1 MLTKLLSYMHYFILV
16 YAIGAGY
23 LQWESKKEAYDM
35 EVSRV
40 TSLELNIDK
49 KTKELEELKSY
60 YEDVE
65 RAKDKIRIVSQ
76 QIKDLQQRLPSKSDD
91 IRNLSFIKDLANKVN
106 LQSVD
111 LKPEKEVMKEFYFL
125 TRYNLNAEGTYL
137 QFLLLLEQIATS
149 QKLLNIPVIDIQLKQ
164 ENQRGRFILLKG
176 LIVVE
181 SYRYNEK
188 YREESGIKDIEK
200 KYNLKR

>member
-1 MLTKLLSYMHYFILV
+1 MKYRLTIEPANKEYRKPMESEGEGWWVIKHDVYPRGSVLEGQDRWAREQHY
-16 YAIGAGY
+16 
-23 LQWESKKEAYDM
+23 D
-35 EVSRV
+35 
-40 TSLELNIDK
+40 
-49 KTKELEELKSY
+49 
-60 YEDVE
+60 DVE
-65 RAKDKIRIVSQ
+65 KAKDKIRIVSQ

-125 TRYNLNAEGTYL
+125 TRYKLNAEGTYL
-137 QFLLLLEQIATS
+137 QFLLLLEQIARS